1 MQKCLDDAASFSAKF
16 DEAMQFSQE
25 RFQHHLH
32 KKIPGSDKRL
42 IPKTCQTK
50 KCKDQCK
57 HEFGKS
63 AWMNLGD
70 PELLCMGLC
79 KVKGLR
85 HSGHKTMV
93 GTILPR
99 RNDEW
104 LGSKD
109 DLFPN
114 AASDV

>member
-1 MQKCLDDAASFSAKF
+1 MYRFQADDSVMQKCLDDAASFSAKF

-25 RFQHHLH
+25 RFQHHIH

-57 HEFGKS
+57 HDFGKS

-70 PELLCMGLC
+70 PELLCMGLERPTPF
-79 KVKGLR
+79 GPQD
-85 HSGHKTMV
+85 HGGY
-93 GTILPR
+93 GTSSPQ
-99 RNDEW
+99 
-104 LGSKD
+104 
-109 DLFPN
+109 
-114 AASDV
+114 